1 MNILLAEDEPSISG
15 FIKRGLEESGYSVTQ
30 AFDGNLALHLAEKH
44 DYDLIILDL
53 ILPGLNGLDVCQHL
67 RQHLALVTPILMLTA
82 LNETEDVVEGLERGA
97 DDYMGKPF
105 EFKELLA
112 RIRALTR
119 RRTDLFKKDRHL
131 LIADLEM
138 DLDKKQVV
146 RSGQQIALTPR
157 EFYLLQYLMQHHG
170 RVVSRAELL
179 EKVWKVKFDP
189 GTNIIDVYMAYL
201 RKKIDRPFE
210 TKLIQTVT
218 GMGYTIG

>member
-157 EFYLLQYLMQHHG
+157 EFYLLQYLMQQHG

>member
-1 MNILLAEDEPSISG
+1 M
-15 FIKRGLEESGYSVTQ
+15 
-30 AFDGNLALHLAEKH
+30 
-44 DYDLIILDL
+44 
-53 ILPGLNGLDVCQHL
+53 
-67 RQHLALVTPILMLTA
+67 
-82 LNETEDVVEGLERGA
+82 VEGLERGA

-170 RVVSRAELL
+170 RVISRAELL
-179 EKVWKVKFDP
+179 ENVWKVKFDP

-201 RKKIDRPFE
+201 RKKIDRPFD

>member
-112 RIRALTR
+112 FRDIY
-119 RRTDLFKKDRHL
+119 H
-131 LIADLEM
+131 
-138 DLDKKQVV
+138 
-146 RSGQQIALTPR
+146 
-157 EFYLLQYLMQHHG
+157 
-170 RVVSRAELL
+170 
-179 EKVWKVKFDP
+179 
-189 GTNIIDVYMAYL
+189 
-201 RKKIDRPFE
+201 
-210 TKLIQTVT
+210 
-218 GMGYTIG
+218 

>member
-157 EFYLLQYLMQHHG
+157 EFYLLQYLMRHHG